1 MADNKKIKKPIIGWI
16 LIGLGMLFLIR
27 LLGIN
32 IIGPILGQWHIGM
45 IIVGIALLANATP
58 DTSRTTPYVLIGLGT
73 LFFLKSFNL
82 FHFNIGS
89 LILPAILIAAGYHY
103 LRSHKNNQ
111 KAGSENSIDAV
122 SFLSGVDNKTHSKN
136 LAGGSI
142 TSILGGA
149 NINLTDADMAADQ
162 MEIHVFAFMGGVEI
176 KTPLHWQV
184 NCQVIPILGGSSN
197 ESNCLADRLNMP
209 QKNLTI
215 KGIAIM
221 GGISIKN

>member
-32 IIGPILGQWHIGM
+32 IIGPILSQWPIGM
-45 IIVGIALLANATP
+45 IIVGIALLANAAP
-58 DTSRTTPYVLIGLGT
+58 NASRTTPYVLIGLGT

-89 LILPAILIAAGYHY
+89 LILPAILFAAGYHY
-103 LRSHKNNQ
+103 LRSHRNNQ
-111 KAGSENSIDAV
+111 TAGSENSIDAV

-162 MEIHVFAFMGGVEI
+162 MEIHVFALMGGVEI

-184 NCQVIPILGGSSN
+184 NCQAIPILGGSSN